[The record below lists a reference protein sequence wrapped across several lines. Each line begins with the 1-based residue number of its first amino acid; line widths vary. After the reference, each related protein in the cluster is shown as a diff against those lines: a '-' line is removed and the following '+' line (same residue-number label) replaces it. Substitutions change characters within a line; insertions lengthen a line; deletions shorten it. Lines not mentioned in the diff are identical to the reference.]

1 MQSVQKMSS
10 FQQVRSFVSIDLD
23 DSQIL
28 SEVGRVIASFQ
39 ALGGDLKPVERDN
52 IHITLK
58 FLGNIEKARLDQ
70 IKTALESVKF
80 DTFSLEVRG
89 AGAFPNLR
97 RINVIWVG
105 LGEGWSKVQLIY
117 EQTESL
123 LSGLGFPRESRI
135 FSPHVTIAR
144 VKSPRRQDEIAQ
156 LVTSLQERDFGAFNV
171 EKVRLKQSIL
181 SPQGPRYSTLHE
193 VSAQTR

>member
-1 MQSVQKMSS
+1 MLS

-80 DTFSLEVRG
+80 DTFPLEVKG

-123 LSGLGFPRESRI
+123 LSGLGFRKESRT

-144 VKSPRRQDEIAQ
+144 VKSPRRQDEIAE
-156 LVTSLQERDFGAFNV
+156 LVTSLQARDFGAFNV
-171 EKVRLKQSIL
+171 EKVRLKESIL
-181 SPQGPRYSTLHE
+181 SRQGPRYSTLHE

>member
-1 MQSVQKMSS
+1 MPSVQKMLS

-39 ALGGDLKPVERDN
+39 ALGGDLKPVEREN

-58 FLGNIEKARLDQ
+58 FLGNMEKARLDQ
-70 IKTALESVKF
+70 IKTALDSVKF
-80 DTFSLEVRG
+80 DAFPLEVRG

-123 LSGLGFPRESRI
+123 ISRLGFPRESRT

-156 LVTSLQERDFGAFNV
+156 LVTSLRDRDFGAFNV
-171 EKVRLKQSIL
+171 ERVRLKQSIL

-193 VSAQTR
+193 VSPQTR

>member
-58 FLGNIEKARLDQ
+58 FLGNIEKARLEQ
-70 IKTALESVKF
+70 IKTALDSVKF
-80 DTFSLEVRG
+80 DTFPLEVRG

-105 LGEGWSKVQLIY
+105 LGDGWSKVQLIY

>member
-1 MQSVQKMSS
+1 MSL
-10 FQQVRSFVSIDLD
+10 QQCRSFVSIDLD
-23 DSQIL
+23 DPQIL
-28 SEVGRVIASFQ
+28 FGVDSVMASLQ
-39 ALGGDLKPVERDN
+39 GLGGDLKPVEREN

-58 FLGNIEKARLDQ
+58 FLGNVDKAKLDQ
-70 IKTALESVKF
+70 IKAALDSVKF
-80 DTFSLEVRG
+80 DRFALEVRG

-123 LSGLGFPRESRI
+123 LSRLGFPRESRA

-144 VKSPRRQDEIAQ
+144 VKSARRQDEIAQ
-156 LVTSLQERDFGAFNV
+156 LVTSLQDREFGAFNV
-171 EKVRLKQSIL
+171 ERVRLKQSIL